1 MGCLAGK
8 GHLYQAS
15 HKVQVTSW
23 KGNKSTVK
31 PGVREEDS
39 SDMASSGAG
48 KAVGPMNSQRQLA
61 LYQGC

>member
-8 GHLYQAS
+8 GHLYQVS

-23 KGNKSTVK
+23 KGNKITDK
-31 PGVREEDS
+31 PGVREDS

-48 KAVGPMNSQRQLA
+48 KAIVLMNSQRQLT
-61 LYQGC
+61 L

>member
-31 PGVREEDS
+31 PGVRKDT
-39 SDMASSGAG
+39 SDVASSGAG
-48 KAVGPMNSQRQLA
+48 KAIVPMKSQRQLT
-61 LYQGC
+61 LYQGY